1 MSKKYIKIPAHIP
14 TSVIA
19 EAVSKY
25 FAAQSLVESTQS
37 VVEKIAAKMNSIK
50 TDADEVVETLGLEA
64 FLQGK
69 NAETISDEAAK
80 SSYLKTVVTW
90 LGRNANGATT
100 TVEQL
105 LNVLGLSDLS
115 GDVAKF
121 AEDVL
126 KQEAEAAAALIP
138 ENPGSGVVLPEALP
152 MPESQP
158 EPEVKSE
165 SIDAVVAFF
174 NKDKN
179 LTEAVLRPD
188 SATKKL
194 AAAYFD
200 GDVKLAKAFISREAN
215 TPMSD
220 KAEAALDK
228 FGFGDL
234 VYHVA
239 FIDKDAQSEEGVI
252 IGDHIVKLDS
262 SLSIDSE
269 LNKKFAKQARLSQG
283 EIESLAWTE
292 AQHVKDNDLGTIEKY
307 DAEKIKADKA
317 EAEFLGMVSRL
328 KSSKL
333 IGEDASADLKTV
345 KSLVSKIED
354 FQATSGKKVAMV
366 TRKELA
372 LAYEMLAN
380 QIALLNTT
388 QGLSIAKKA
397 E

>member
-1 MSKKYIKIPAHIP
+1 
-14 TSVIA
+14 
-19 EAVSKY
+19 
-25 FAAQSLVESTQS
+25 
-37 VVEKIAAKMNSIK
+37 
-50 TDADEVVETLGLEA
+50 
-64 FLQGK
+64 
-69 NAETISDEAAK
+69 
-80 SSYLKTVVTW
+80 
-90 LGRNANGATT
+90 
-100 TVEQL
+100 
-105 LNVLGLSDLS
+105 
-115 GDVAKF
+115 
-121 AEDVL
+121 
-126 KQEAEAAAALIP
+126 
-138 ENPGSGVVLPEALP
+138 
-152 MPESQP
+152 
-158 EPEVKSE
+158 
-165 SIDAVVAFF
+165 
-174 NKDKN
+174 
-179 LTEAVLRPD
+179 
-188 SATKKL
+188 
-194 AAAYFD
+194 
-200 GDVKLAKAFISREAN
+200 
-215 TPMSD
+215 
-220 KAEAALDK
+220 
-228 FGFGDL
+228 
-234 VYHVA
+234 
-239 FIDKDAQSEEGVI
+239 
-252 IGDHIVKLDS
+252 
-262 SLSIDSE
+262 